1 MYTPKFWAI
10 VKDRALRTAAQAAII
25 ALGFNASEYRDELPV
40 LDAFAADW
48 VRVGSAAVG
57 GAILAVLFSIVWPPK
72 EAQS

>member
-25 ALGFNASEYRDELPV
+25 ALGFNASDHSELPV